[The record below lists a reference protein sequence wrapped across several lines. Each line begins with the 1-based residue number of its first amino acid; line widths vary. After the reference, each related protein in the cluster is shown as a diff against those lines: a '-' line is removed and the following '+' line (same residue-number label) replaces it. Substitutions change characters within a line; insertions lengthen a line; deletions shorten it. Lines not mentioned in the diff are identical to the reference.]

1 MVGTEKQGSKEG
13 AEKRVVSRRG
23 GRDDSEWEWGK
34 RGSSTASGAML
45 QSTLPPQWSMAKYLQ
60 ANQAQSIGELQ
71 LPIAWSQDDEGN
83 NQDVGTDGKGKA
95 GRMTYGGSQ
104 ENHDGGKTA
113 WRPLSAREKAGVP
126 VLRISIAEK
135 PPWVPAGKDSA
146 RSSAPNPR
154 DSIRLGSASHG
165 AEGRPLSA
173 RLAGSRPQSAGYS
186 RMEGRPLSARPI
198 GSRPQSARHSGWVSS
213 RPQSAKVSDG
223 RPESARRPLFGR
235 VATDPEKWRPMSA
248 RTEGSYKLYDDVAEG
263 GMLTSRG
270 VGAPRYV
277 RDGDY
282 ECRRGTPVK
291 IDSGCDWPG
300 TERFAGARGF
310 LLKKEGN
317 GWHVWFPELH
327 EKCFFLIEPPA
338 QMLVYATAQK
348 ETMVQIEGA
357 KPKPHIYVH
366 MESVIAAQGPLG
378 TCGPG
383 GRGGGVVWDRN
394 YDLV

>member
-1 MVGTEKQGSKEG
+1 VVGTGKQDSKEG
-13 AEKRVVSRRG
+13 DEKKVVTRRG
-23 GRDDSEWEWGK
+23 GKDDSEWEWGK
-34 RGSSTASGAML
+34 RGSSIASGGLL
-45 QSTLPPQWSMAKYLQ
+45 QGTLPPQWSMAKYLQ

-71 LPIAWSQDDEGN
+71 LPITWPRDAEGN
-83 NQDVGTDGKGKA
+83 NQSAGTHGKGKA
-95 GRMTYGGSQ
+95 ERVTYGGSQ
-104 ENHDGGKTA
+104 EDHDGGKTA

-146 RSSAPNPR
+146 RSHAPNPR
-154 DSIRLGSASHG
+154 DSVRPGSVSQG

-173 RLAGSRPQSAGYS
+173 RLTGSRPQTAEYS

-198 GSRPQSARHSGWVSS
+198 GSRPRSARYSGGGLS
-213 RPQSAKVSDG
+213 RPQSARVLDG
-223 RPESARRPLFGR
+223 RPQSARRPLFGG
-235 VATDPEKWRPMSA
+235 VAADPEMRRPMSA
-248 RTEGSYKLYDDVAEG
+248 RTDGSYKLYDDAAEG

-282 ECRRGTPVK
+282 ECRRGTAVK
-291 IDSGCDWPG
+291 VDSGCDWPG
-300 TERFAGARGF
+300 TQRFAGARGF
-310 LLKKEGN
+310 LLKKEGD
-317 GWHVWFPELH
+317 GWQVWFPELH
-327 EKCFFLIEPPA
+327 EKGFFLIKPPA
-338 QMLVYATAQK
+338 QMLVYAAAQK
-348 ETMVQIEGA
+348 ESKVQIEGA

-378 TCGPG
+378 ICGPG